1 MKTLRAKIIS
11 VMVALLAASV
21 IITGA
26 ISAYLGYRGT
36 QNTLEQSLAQMSKMA
51 VERLEWQLYAYKGLV
66 AEMGLVKQLSD
77 NENTTTM
84 ATKIR
89 LLQARVENGGFL
101 DGHLVTVVGRSLM
114 DETDFSE
121 NACFKAAL
129 KGETTVSDFIVNED
143 GSTRILFGAPLW
155 QHGQRG
161 LKVAGV
167 IIASMDG
174 DILSQLVE
182 GLQVSENGSAYI
194 INQEGN
200 VIAHKNRALVTGR
213 SNTIKDAKTDPAQA
227 DLAALEQQMVKGLS
241 GFGSYVYGGES
252 KVLSFAPISE
262 TGGWSLAVTAPQA
275 DFMEQT
281 WRGIYITIGLV
292 ALMVAV
298 GAAAAVATANRI
310 SRPVTACAKRLAL
323 VAEGDLQSPVPQ
335 VKSKDE
341 TRMLAEATDTILTGV
356 REIIADMNARLD
368 GMAGGDFGAAGL
380 GAAYRGDFQR
390 LARSMERIAQTLS
403 NTIRQIIQSAE
414 QVALGAGQVSDGA
427 QSLSQGAAEQAGTVE
442 ELFAS
447 VNSISEQVRKNAQN
461 ADEAKQL
468 AGQAQAQVLE
478 GNAKMAEMTQ
488 AMAEI
493 RASSGEIGKI
503 IKTIEDIAFQT
514 NILAL
519 NAAVEAA
526 RAGEAGK
533 GFAVVADEVRNL
545 ASKSAEA
552 ASNTTSLIEDSIAS
566 VERGAG
572 IAEGTAQSLDAVVQG
587 VKKLAA
593 TVDQITEAS
602 REQAE
607 AVSQV
612 SLGMEQIS
620 AVVQTNSATAQ
631 ESAAASE
638 ELSSQASLLQDM
650 MREFHLV

>member
-1 MKTLRAKIIS
+1 MKTLRAKIIV
-11 VMVALLAASV
+11 VMVALLTASV
-21 IITGA
+21 IITGV

-36 QNTLEQSLAQMSKMA
+36 QNTLEQSMAQTAKA
-51 VERLEWQLYAYKGLV
+51 AAERLEWQLYAYKGSV
-66 AEMGLVKQLSD
+66 ADMGLIKQLSD

-84 ATKIR
+84 ATKLR
-89 LLQARVENGGFL
+89 LLQVRTEDGGFV
-101 DGHLVTVVGRSLM
+101 DAHLVTVTGRSLT

-129 KGETTVSDFIVNED
+129 KGEITTSDLIINED
-143 GSTRILFGAPLW
+143 GSTRIIIGAPLW

-167 IIASMDG
+167 IIASVDG
-174 DILSQLVE
+174 EILSQLVE
-182 GLQVSENGSAYI
+182 GLRVSENGSAYI
-194 INQEGN
+194 INKEGN

-213 SNTIKDAKTDPAQA
+213 SNTIKDAQTDPGQA
-227 DLAALEQQMVKGLS
+227 DLAALEQQMIEGLS

-252 KVLSFAPISE
+252 RVLAFAPISE
-262 TGGWSLAVTAPQA
+262 TSGWSLAVTAPQA

-281 WRGIYITIGLV
+281 LQGIYITIGLV
-292 ALMVAV
+292 ALVMVV
-298 GAAAAVATANRI
+298 GAAAAVATGNRI
-310 SRPVTACAKRLAL
+310 SRPVKACAKRLAL

-335 VKSKDE
+335 VQSKDE
-341 TRMLAEATDTILTGV
+341 TRILAEATDTILTQV
-356 REIIADMNARLD
+356 REIIADMDARLD

-380 GAAYRGDFQR
+380 GAAYKGDFR
-390 LARSMERIAQTLS
+390 PLAQSMERIAQTLS
-403 NTIRQIIQSAE
+403 DTMRQIIQSAE

-447 VNSISEQVRKNAQN
+447 VSSISEQVRGNAQN
-461 ADEAKQL
+461 ADEAKRL
-468 AGQAQAQVLE
+468 AGEAQAQVLE
-478 GNAKMAEMTQ
+478 GNAKMAEMTR

-552 ASNTTSLIEDSIAS
+552 ASNTTSLIEGSITA

-572 IAEGTAQSLDAVVQG
+572 IAQGTAQSLEAVVQG

-593 TVDQITEAS
+593 TVEQITKAS

-612 SLGMEQIS
+612 NLGMEQIS

-638 ELSSQASLLQDM
+638 ELSSQAALLQEM
-650 MREFHLV
+650 MREFRLV

>member
-368 GMAGGDFGAAGL
+368 GMAGL

-414 QVALGAGQVSDGA
+414 QVASGAGQVSDGA

>member
-1 MKTLRAKIIS
+1 MKTLRAKIIA

-21 IITGA
+21 VVTGA
-26 ISAYLGYRGT
+26 ISAYLGYRST
-36 QNTLEQSLAQMSKMA
+36 QSTLEQSMAQMAKVA
-51 VERLEWQLYAYKGLV
+51 AERLEWQLYAYKGLV
-66 AEMGLVKQLSD
+66 ADMGMIKQLSD
-77 NENTTTM
+77 NETTTTM
-84 ATKIR
+84 ASKLR
-89 LLQARVENGGFL
+89 LLQTRVENGGFV
-101 DGHLVTVVGRSLM
+101 DGHLVTVVGRSLT

-121 NACFKAAL
+121 NTCFKAAL
-129 KGETTVSDFIVNED
+129 KGEVAVSDLIINED
-143 GSTRILFGAPLW
+143 GSTRIVFGAPLW

-167 IIASMDG
+167 IITSMDG
-174 DILSQLVE
+174 EILSQLVE

-213 SNTIKDAKTDPAQA
+213 SNTIQDAKTDPSQA
-227 DLAALEQQMVKGLS
+227 ELAALEQQMIEGLS

-252 KVLSFAPISE
+252 KMLSYAPISE
-262 TGGWSLAVTAPQA
+262 TSGWSLAVTAPQA

-281 WRGIYITIGLV
+281 WQGIYITVGLA
-292 ALMVAV
+292 ALVVAV
-298 GAAAAVATANRI
+298 GAAAAVAVANRI
-310 SRPVTACAKRLAL
+310 SHPVKACANRLAL
-323 VAEGDLQSPVPQ
+323 VAEGDLQSPVPL

-341 TRMLAEATDTILTGV
+341 TKMLADATDTILTQV
-356 REIIADMNARLD
+356 REIIADMDARLD

-380 GAAYRGDFQR
+380 GAAYRGDFQP
-390 LARSMERIAQTLS
+390 LAQSMDRIAQTLS
-403 NTIRQIIQSAE
+403 DTMRQIIQSAE
-414 QVALGAGQVSDGA
+414 QVALGAGQVSNGA

-447 VNSISEQVRKNAQN
+447 VSSISEQVRENVQS

-468 AGQAQAQVLE
+468 ADGAQAQVLE
-478 GNAKMAEMTQ
+478 GNAKMDEMTQ
-488 AMAEI
+488 AMADI

-552 ASNTTSLIEDSIAS
+552 ASNTTSLIEGSIAS

-572 IAEGTAQSLDAVVQG
+572 IAQGTAQSLDAVVEG

-593 TVDQITEAS
+593 TVEQITKAS

-650 MREFHLV
+650 MREFHLA

>member
-1 MKTLRAKIIS
+1 MKTLRAKIIA
-11 VMVALLAASV
+11 VMVALLTASV
-21 IITGA
+21 VVTGA

-36 QNTLEQSLAQMSKMA
+36 QNTLEQSMTQMAKVA
-51 VERLEWQLYAYKGLV
+51 AERLEWQLYAYKGLV
-66 AEMGLVKQLSD
+66 ADMGLIKQLSD
-77 NENTTTM
+77 NETTTTM
-84 ATKIR
+84 ASKLR
-89 LLQARVENGGFL
+89 LLQTRVEDGGFV
-101 DGHLVTVVGRSLM
+101 DGHLVTVLGRSLT

-129 KGETTVSDFIVNED
+129 KGETTTSDLIINED
-143 GSTRILFGAPLW
+143 GSTRIVFGAPLW

-167 IIASMDG
+167 IITSMDG
-174 DILSQLVE
+174 EILSRLVE

-213 SNTIKDAKTDPAQA
+213 SNTIQDAKTDPSQA
-227 DLAALEQQMVKGLS
+227 DLAALEQRMIEGLC
-241 GFGSYVYGGES
+241 GFGSYVYGGEN
-252 KVLSFAPISE
+252 KMLSYAPISE
-262 TGGWSLAVTAPQA
+262 TSGWSLAVTAPKA

-281 WRGIYITIGLV
+281 WQGIYITIGLA
-292 ALMVAV
+292 ALVVAV
-298 GAAAAVATANRI
+298 GAAAAVVVANQI
-310 SRPVTACAKRLAL
+310 SRPVKACANRLAL

-341 TRMLAEATDTILTGV
+341 TKILADATDTILTQV
-356 REIIADMNARLD
+356 REIIADMDARLD

-380 GAAYRGDFQR
+380 GAAYRGDFQP
-390 LARSMERIAQTLS
+390 LAQSMDRIAQTLS
-403 NTIRQIIQSAE
+403 DAIRQIVRSAE
-414 QVALGAGQVSDGA
+414 QVALGAGQVANGA

-447 VNSISEQVRKNAQN
+447 VSSISEQVRENAQS
-461 ADEAKQL
+461 ADDAKQL
-468 AGQAQAQVLE
+468 ADGAQAQVLE

-488 AMAEI
+488 AMADI

-552 ASNTTSLIEDSIAS
+552 ASNTTSLIEGSIAS

-572 IAEGTAQSLDAVVQG
+572 IAQGTAQSLDAVVEG

-593 TVDQITEAS
+593 TVEQITKAS

-612 SLGMEQIS
+612 SLGMERIS

-638 ELSSQASLLQDM
+638 ELSSQSSLLQDM
-650 MREFHLV
+650 MREFHLA